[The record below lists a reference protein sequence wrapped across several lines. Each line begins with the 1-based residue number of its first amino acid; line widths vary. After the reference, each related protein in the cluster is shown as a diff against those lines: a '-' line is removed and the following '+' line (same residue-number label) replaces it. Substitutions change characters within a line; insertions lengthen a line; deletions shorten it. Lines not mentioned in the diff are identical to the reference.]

1 MSDVERLQITNQE
14 CNTLNMIRGLHEDV
28 MYMVIAA
35 KKTERG
41 YDLEG
46 ASEVFTRLRHDLY
59 DELELKP
66 KSRVIR
72 SLLGKLDEATGE
84 DW

>member
-1 MSDVERLQITNQE
+1 MQITDQE
-14 CNTLNMIRGLHEDV
+14 CHAQNMIRGLDQAA

-41 YDLEG
+41 YLIEG
-46 ASEVFTRLRHDLY
+46 KSEVFTQLRHDLY

-66 KSRVIR
+66 KSRIIR
-72 SLLGKLDEATGE
+72 SLLRKLDDGTDE